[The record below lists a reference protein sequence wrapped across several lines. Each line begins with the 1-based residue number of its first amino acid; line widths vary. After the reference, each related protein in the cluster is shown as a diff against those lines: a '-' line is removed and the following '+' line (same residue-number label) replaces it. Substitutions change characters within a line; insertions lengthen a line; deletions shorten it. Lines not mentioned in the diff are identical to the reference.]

1 MESFEYTALHITQHK
16 SHSPFSKRT
25 GSSLFFRI
33 GCEFVPYGTHP
44 NPDFVGTSF
53 MLRTL
58 YAFVPKRIKI
68 IMQRRQDM
76 KPLTGWPKDVFPVL
90 VRLVDFIAKQRAVK
104 EFYTGRGADPSER
117 RSYHGSDDIV
127 AIYFTDSVDN
137 AIVVESALIKTFYD
151 HPKCSND
158 APHGGGGVTEEY
170 GSYVY
175 VAIWL

>member
-1 MESFEYTALHITQHK
+1 
-16 SHSPFSKRT
+16 
-25 GSSLFFRI
+25 
-33 GCEFVPYGTHP
+33 
-44 NPDFVGTSF
+44 
-53 MLRTL
+53 
-58 YAFVPKRIKI
+58 
-68 IMQRRQDM
+68 MQRRQDM

-90 VRLVDFIAKQRAVK
+90 VQLVDFIANDRAVK
-104 EFYTGRGADPSER
+104 EFYTGRGVDPSER
-117 RSYHGSDDIV
+117 RSYHGSDDIA